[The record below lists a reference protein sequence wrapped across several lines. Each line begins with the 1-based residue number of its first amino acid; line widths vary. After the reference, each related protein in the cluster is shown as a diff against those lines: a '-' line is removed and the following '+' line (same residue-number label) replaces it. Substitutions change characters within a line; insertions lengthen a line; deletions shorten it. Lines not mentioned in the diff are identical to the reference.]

1 VAPHV
6 GASKLWY
13 LKRINLF
20 SELRQ
25 SELQELDRITRMYEV
40 AKKQAVYIAGDPGST
55 VFLLKKGRVKVVSH
69 APSGK
74 ELTFE
79 ILEPGEIFGEVE
91 ALEGMER
98 DSSAE
103 AVEDSLLCAIRREDF
118 ERYLRQHPDLS
129 FKLTKLM
136 GFRLRRIRNRV
147 EDLVFRD
154 VPARLAHLLL
164 DLSKSDGERYR
175 SGVRL
180 KIRLSQQEI
189 ANLIGCSRE
198 TISLV
203 LRQFKEKGL
212 IQIEGHT
219 IVILDQYQLS
229 RLVS

>member
-40 AKKQAVYIAGDPGST
+40 AKKQAVYVAGDPGST

-91 ALEGMER
+91 ALEGVGRE
-98 DSSAE
+98 SSAE
-103 AVEDSLLCAIRREDF
+103 AVEDTLLCAIRKEDF

-154 VPARLAHLLL
+154 VPARLARLLL
-164 DLSKSDGERYR
+164 DLSKSDGERYG

-180 KIRLSQQEI
+180 KIRLTQQEI
-189 ANLIGCSRE
+189 ANLVGCSRE
-198 TISLV
+198 TISVV
-203 LRQFKEKGL
+203 LRQFKEQGL
-212 IQIEGHT
+212 LQIEDHT
-219 IVILDQYQLS
+219 VIILDQYHLS
-229 RLVS
+229 RLF